1 MSTEESAEETLTP
14 SKGLWKQL
22 ENVIDPELH
31 YNIVEIGL
39 VYDVVVKEKIANIKM
54 TLTSPGCPYGPMIIH
69 QVKEQAEE
77 FGMEEANVEVVWD
90 PPWGPEAM
98 SEEIRLEMGFDI

>member
-1 MSTEESAEETLTP
+1 MTEESKKEMTPAEE
-14 SKGLWKQL
+14 LWKQL

-31 YNIVEIGL
+31 YNIVELGL
-39 VYDVVVKEKIANIKM
+39 VYDVAVKEKIADIKM

-77 FGMEEANVEVVWD
+77 LGMEEANVEVVWD

-98 SEEIRLEMGFDI
+98 TEEIRLEMGFDV